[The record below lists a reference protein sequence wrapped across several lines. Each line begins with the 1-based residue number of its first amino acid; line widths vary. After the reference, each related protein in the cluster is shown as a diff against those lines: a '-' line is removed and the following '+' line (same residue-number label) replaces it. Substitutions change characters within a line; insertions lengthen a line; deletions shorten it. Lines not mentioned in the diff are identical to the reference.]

1 MADDPK
7 NLNIPFPPR
16 DWFWLHALIVISV
29 FAAGLYW
36 LTPEFGLA
44 FAVNAALLLPAFGP
58 WLLSGR
64 FHDPSSNPSVRPL
77 GILLAAL
84 AFGYL
89 KLCKDVLSPAIL
101 SLL

>member
-1 MADDPK
+1 MAEDPK

-29 FAAGLYW
+29 FAVGAAG
-36 LTPEFGLA
+36 
-44 FAVNAALLLPAFGP
+44 
-58 WLLSGR
+58 
-64 FHDPSSNPSVRPL
+64 
-77 GILLAAL
+77 

-89 KLCKDVLSPAIL
+89 KLCKEVLSPAIL